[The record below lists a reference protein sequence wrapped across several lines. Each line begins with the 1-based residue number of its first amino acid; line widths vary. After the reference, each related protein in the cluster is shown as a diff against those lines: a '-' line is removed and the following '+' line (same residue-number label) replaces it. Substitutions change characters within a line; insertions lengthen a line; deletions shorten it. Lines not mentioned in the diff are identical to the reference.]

1 VIKYL
6 LGCAS
11 GHEFESWFRASAD
24 FDAQARAGEIACPI
38 CGSIDVVKQPMAP
51 SVVTKRA
58 QLETER
64 PSSGTAAAPA
74 APRVPAPVPG
84 GGAEGVAVREAL
96 RAFTQKI
103 IESSEDVGPRFAEE
117 ARKMHF
123 GETEEREI
131 RGSSTLEEAR
141 ELAEDGVP
149 FGLLPVLPEDLN

>member
-24 FDAQARAGEIACPI
+24 FDAQSRSGEIACPH
-38 CGSIDVVKQPMAP
+38 CGSIEVSKLPMAP

-58 QLETER
+58 ALPAQSTQDAS
-64 PSSGTAAAPA
+64 PAAA
-74 APRVPAPVPG
+74 G
-84 GGAEGVAVREAL
+84 GGGNGAAVREAL
-96 RAFTQKI
+96 RAFAQKI
-103 IESSEDVGPRFAEE
+103 IANTEDVGPRFAEE

-123 GETEEREI
+123 GETEERQI
-131 RGSSTLEEAR
+131 RGSSTPEEAQ

-149 FGLLPVLPEDLN
+149 FGILPTPPDELN

>member
-24 FDAQARAGEIACPI
+24 FDAQSRSGEIACPH
-38 CGSIDVVKQPMAP
+38 CGSVEVSKQPMAP

-58 QLETER
+58 RAEI
-64 PSSGTAAAPA
+64 PSEKMVSAPA
-74 APRVPAPVPG
+74 AAAATNSSPD
-84 GGAEGVAVREAL
+84 GAAIREAL
-96 RAFTQKI
+96 RAFTQKVI
-103 IESSEDVGPRFAEE
+103 ANTEDVGPRFAEE
-117 ARKMHF
+117 ARKIHF
-123 GETEEREI
+123 GETEERQI

-149 FGLLPVLPEDLN
+149 FGILPPVPEDLN